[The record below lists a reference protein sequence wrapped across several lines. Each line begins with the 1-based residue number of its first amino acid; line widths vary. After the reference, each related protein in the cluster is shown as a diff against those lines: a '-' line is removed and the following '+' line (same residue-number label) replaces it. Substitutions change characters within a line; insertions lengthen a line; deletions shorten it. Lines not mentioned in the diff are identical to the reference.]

1 MSPGA
6 GMCYTVSYSIF
17 GKAGEICLSFPREE
31 TVFMKF
37 IPLCSGSSG
46 NSVYI
51 EAGDQRILV
60 DAGVSCRRLCGL
72 LTEAGG
78 DPGQLT
84 AILITHEHTDH
95 IKGLA
100 VLSKKYGIP
109 VYANADTWGAL
120 WRLCPGLPPQ
130 NACVFESDED
140 FYLGKVCI
148 HPFTTPHDAVHSVG
162 YTLVH
167 EGKKCA
173 VCTDIGHVDKRM
185 LHLLGGSDI
194 LLLEANHDVDMLMA
208 GPYPYAL
215 KQRILSGRG
224 HLCNEDCGMAL
235 AQLRA
240 TGVKNAVLGHLSKE
254 NNFPPLAVATVQG
267 VLEEAGITDV
277 SLALA
282 RRDEPTGVFEV

>member
-1 MSPGA
+1 
-6 GMCYTVSYSIF
+6 
-17 GKAGEICLSFPREE
+17 
-31 TVFMKF
+31 MKF

-194 LLLEANHDVDMLMA
+194 LLLEANHDIEMLRS
-208 GPYPYAL
+208 GPYPYYL
-215 KQRILSGRG
+215 KQRILS
-224 HLCNEDCGMAL
+224 EY
-235 AQLRA
+235 
-240 TGVKNAVLGHLSKE
+240 GHLSNDTAAAFALECARAGTNDILLAHLSGE
-254 NNFPPLAVATVQG
+254 NNTPQLAEYTVG
-267 VLEEAGITDV
+267 RVLQANGLHV
-277 SLALA
+277 RLAA
-282 RRDEPTGVFEV
+282 APRDTTSEVHLCRKSPSFASES